1 MTLPEET
8 HSTKLVT
15 FYVVWFTASETAL
28 VDKVRKILLHHLF
41 DHLSSLVQALLG
53 LAGDTEVEGRVL
65 LVVSHG

>member
-28 VDKVRKILLHHLF
+28 VNKVRKILLHHLF
-41 DHLSSLVQALLG
+41 DHLSSLV
-53 LAGDTEVEGRVL
+53 
-65 LVVSHG
+65 